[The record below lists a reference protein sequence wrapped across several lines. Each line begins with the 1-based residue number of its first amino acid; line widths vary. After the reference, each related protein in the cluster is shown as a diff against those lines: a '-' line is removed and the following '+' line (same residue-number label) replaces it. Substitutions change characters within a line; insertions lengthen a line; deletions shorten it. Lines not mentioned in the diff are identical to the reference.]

1 MVTHMRVSYILLAS
15 ALAATAS
22 SAFGAPPKSA
32 PLPPLPSQPSAT
44 APSATAPTTPAAT
57 APTAPTAP
65 APAASAAPA
74 PTTPATPG
82 LTLVHHAPK
91 TTVAANADVE
101 VNIEISRPDLARRV
115 LLVYRDAN
123 AVNELPFDRLGGG
136 NSTGFLATIPAAHV
150 HGQLAYAIEVE
161 NLDGSRSAAFA
172 TRDDMHPVAVMGDAT
187 DAREQALLDRNDH
200 RRNVLMA
207 SGEYVHFGESDA
219 PTGAVDPNTQQPIK
233 STVPDEY
240 WRADAAYTYR
250 FLRVVDEFGIRFGVV
265 RGTQPTA
272 NPTKVG
278 LNYGAPRLRLR
289 ANDWLYIDGEF
300 LTSVTEVGFA
310 VGAGGAF
317 LIGDPFGVRL
327 HLGVEGVQV
336 FGVRTYAR
344 LDVPAGRR
352 VLLSPTIEITNMPH
366 AADLGM
372 RLTLDMKVD
381 LGKGFSVIARG
392 GYMARKFTDV
402 GYGGGLSTAYAF

>member
-1 MVTHMRVSYILLAS
+1 V
-15 ALAATAS
+15 
-22 SAFGAPPKSA
+22 
-32 PLPPLPSQPSAT
+32 T
-44 APSATAPTTPAAT
+44 APRD
-57 APTAPTAP
+57 
-65 APAASAAPA
+65 
-74 PTTPATPG
+74 

-91 TTVAANADVE
+91 ATVPANTDVDIN
-101 VNIEISRPDLARRV
+101 VEISRPDLSRRV
-115 LLVYRDAN
+115 FLVYRDGN

-136 NSTGFLATIPAAHV
+136 NSTGFLATIPGAHV

-161 NLDGSRSAAFA
+161 NLDGSRSPAFA
-172 TRDDMHPVAVMGDAT
+172 TREDMHPVYVMGDAA

-207 SGEYVHFGESDA
+207 SGEYVHFGASDVS
-219 PTGAVDPNTQQPIK
+219 TVDPNTKQPST
-233 STVPDEY
+233 STVRDEY

-344 LDVPAGRR
+344 FDVPAGRR

-366 AADLGM
+366 ADDVGM
-372 RLTLDMKVD
+372 RLTVDMKVD
-381 LGKGFSVIARG
+381 VGKGFSVIARA